1 MSGFAAPP
9 LEKVRVGIVG
19 LGNRGPSHLDT
30 LRHIEGVEFR
40 ALCDIE
46 PDRAAAAKKL
56 LEGTRHNPRLYS
68 GSPDAWMKLCEQD
81 DLDLV
86 IVTTPYP
93 LHATIAVYAMEHGK
107 HVASEVPA
115 AATLEECWKLVDT
128 AERTRRHCMMLENYA
143 FGPFQ
148 VLTLNMARQGV
159 FGDIVCG
166 ECAYNTSKMSNNFSK
181 TMYWNMWWLK
191 LYGSKKGNIYPTH
204 GLGGVSQIMN
214 INRGD
219 RFDYLVTMDSD
230 DFMMGPTARELAAKD
245 SFFAPFA
252 GKSYRGNMSTTII
265 RTVKGR
271 TITVQHDGT
280 SPRGPHTIIHAIT
293 GTKALAQEFPLPGRI
308 STSLDGWL
316 PQDKY
321 DALVKEF
328 TPAITTRMGALSQQV
343 GTGHGGVDLLECW
356 RLIDCLRN
364 GLPLE
369 QDVYDA
375 AAWSSIV
382 PLSEMSVMNRSN
394 SIDIPD
400 FTAGSWKKNGPNM
413 DINLTRGGD
422 TRVLLG

>member
-1 MSGFAAPP
+1 
-9 LEKVRVGIVG
+9 
-19 LGNRGPSHLDT
+19 
-30 LRHIEGVEFR
+30 
-40 ALCDIE
+40 
-46 PDRAAAAKKL
+46 
-56 LEGTRHNPRLYS
+56 
-68 GSPDAWMKLCEQD
+68 MKLCEQD

-93 LHATIAVYAMEHGK
+93 LHATIAVYAMEQGK

-328 TPAITTRMGALSQQV
+328 TPAITTRMGGLSQQV

-356 RLIDCLRN
+356 RLVDCLRH